1 MCFEYEYSATVNN
14 NLNIRFADFE
24 WPSLNFGWTLADVVK
39 RTRELKELKAQ
50 KDSSRLPL
58 NLVEIIEE
66 TEEKGINEE
75 LAKVPETKI
84 NENFSDASKDAN
96 VFELSSE
103 CEPLMEIGTWS
114 NDMANDIQTF
124 SFDSQTNFV
133 ESGEVVR
140 EYVNDNCLLTKESII
155 LVFK

>member
-1 MCFEYEYSATVNN
+1 MHCLLCFEFEYSATVNN

-24 WPSLNFGWTLADVVK
+24 WPTLNFGWTLADVVK
-39 RTRELKELKAQ
+39 RTRELKELKVQ

-66 TEEKGINEE
+66 AEEKGIHEE

-84 NENFSDASKDAN
+84 NENLRDASKDAN

-124 SFDSQTNFV
+124 SYDSQTNFV

-140 EYVNDNCLLTKESII
+140 EYVNDNYLKNQ
-155 LVFK
+155 